1 MSDLRT
7 SAAEHDAIVAAI
19 DKGNADV
26 AQRAVQTNWRNA
38 AERLERVIGRAGER
52 GSW

>member
-1 MSDLRT
+1 
-7 SAAEHDAIVAAI
+7 
-19 DKGNADV
+19 
-26 AQRAVQTNWRNA
+26 VQTNWRNA